1 MPFGS
6 SSTRAMS
13 RAAVETG
20 CSRKRSRAAGS
31 GARDVDAKAVDDVAA
46 RHRPGRAVGE
56 AGQPVLAGRQRRVG
70 HQLVVARL
78 QQLAVDGADADARDA
93 HAAAVD
99 VGGDRHAAGHRV
111 VRRRRHRGRADREQR
126 PAEGARRAEVEAERL
141 LRVELAGDRRG
152 ELAEQAARV
161 GEVVVLEAQ
170 QPGDR
175 AAGDEAVG
183 KGAGDAAF
191 ADADLHLRRIEGVG
205 HRDQRRRVAAE
216 HQLLAAAEED
226 ADRAVVGRE
235 RRHLHELRQLA
246 DRPVA
251 LVEQV
256 VRLVAGALDVGDAA
270 GSGRRSASSAN

>member
-1 MPFGS
+1 MVAIRFGLIDGLTAASEATAAVPVLPAPVVAVTGEAAAMPFGS

-20 CSRKRSRAAGS
+20 CSRKRSRAAG
-31 GARDVDAKAVDDVAA
+31 ARRGDVDAKAVDDVAA
-46 RHRPGRAVGE
+46 RHRAASCRRRAGSGGSWP
-56 AGQPVLAGRQRRVG
+56 AGSAGSA

-78 QQLAVDGADADARDA
+78 QLAAVDDADADARDA

-99 VGGDRHAAGHRV
+99 VRGDRHAAGHRV
-111 VRRRRHRGRADREQR
+111 VRRRRDRRRADREQR
-126 PAEGARRAEVEAERL
+126 RAEAPAAAEVEAERL

-183 KGAGDAAF
+183 EGAG
-191 ADADLHLRRIEGVG
+191 
-205 HRDQRRRVAAE
+205 RRR
-216 HQLLAAAEED
+216 
-226 ADRAVVGRE
+226 
-235 RRHLHELRQLA
+235 LR
-246 DRPVA
+246 
-251 LVEQV
+251 
-256 VRLVAGALDVGDAA
+256 
-270 GSGRRSASSAN
+270 